1 MAQSN
6 RPSNPYFKKRFL
18 GLHEPFIP
26 KESEGPCK
34 KCKQI
39 KTLGDGYCINCW
51 DKKTGSAR
59 SYEELE

>member
-1 MAQSN
+1 MN
-6 RPSNPYFKKRFL
+6 RKNHPYFQDRIR
-18 GLHEPFIP
+18 GVGDPSIP
-26 KESEGPCK
+26 EESEGPCK

-39 KTLGDGYCINCW
+39 KVLGDGYCTNCW